1 LKILPIGQLLT
12 NQISSSFYT
21 PELTLLNGEN
31 RRSLA
36 PFVLEL
42 FEKEFSPFT
51 SGTDS
56 NFFKIDSIKINDD
69 RGKNMNVIN
78 FERQTIYS
86 IKSPDDQIKYS
97 KFAY

>member
-12 NQISSSFYT
+12 NQISCSFYT

-51 SGTDS
+51 YGIGS
-56 NFFKIDSIKINDD
+56 N
-69 RGKNMNVIN
+69 
-78 FERQTIYS
+78 
-86 IKSPDDQIKYS
+86 
-97 KFAY
+97 